1 MSDVQIAVLTIILIF
16 APRLKADWLKAK
28 NRIKTI
34 LFMVLNYQISSPE
47 TMERAICELGIV
59 PFFTSAIPGYSIK
72 ELTQPG
78 FWFDGEEDSLGPWD
92 WKIDCLQNGGISYG
106 KFLCGGKAAFAT
118 IPFYREL
125 MNVRRATTT
134 PDKNGERIME
144 YIEKQGSITIKE
156 VRALLGLKK
165 GQADAAI
172 GKLMQQCRVV
182 TGAIERVYRGPEQ
195 VYNGW
200 QVSYFCTPES
210 LFEDFTTLHTDRTP
224 EDSL

>member
-1 MSDVQIAVLTIILIF
+1 
-16 APRLKADWLKAK
+16 
-28 NRIKTI
+28 
-34 LFMVLNYQISSPE
+34 MVLNYQISSPE
-47 TMERAICELGIV
+47 TMERAICELGII

-92 WKIDCLQNGGISYG
+92 WKIDCLQNGGIAYG

-118 IPFYREL
+118 VPFYREL
-125 MNVRRATTT
+125 MNARRATTS
-134 PDKNGERIME
+134 PDKNGER
-144 YIEKQGSITIKE
+144 
-156 VRALLGLKK
+156 K

-210 LFEDFTTLHTDRTP
+210 LFEDFTTLHTDHTP
-224 EDSL
+224 EDSLELLVDHITKLTDGTATRKQVLKVLK

>member
-1 MSDVQIAVLTIILIF
+1 
-16 APRLKADWLKAK
+16 
-28 NRIKTI
+28 
-34 LFMVLNYQISSPE
+34 
-47 TMERAICELGIV
+47 
-59 PFFTSAIPGYSIK
+59 
-72 ELTQPG
+72 
-78 FWFDGEEDSLGPWD
+78 
-92 WKIDCLQNGGISYG
+92 
-106 KFLCGGKAAFAT
+106 
-118 IPFYREL
+118 

-144 YIEKQGSITIKE
+144 HIEKQGSITIKE
-156 VRALLGLKK
+156 VRALLGVKK

-200 QVSYFCTPES
+200 QVSYFCTPDS

-224 EDSL
+224 EESLEFLVDHITKLMDGMASRKQILKVLK

>member
-1 MSDVQIAVLTIILIF
+1 
-16 APRLKADWLKAK
+16 
-28 NRIKTI
+28 
-34 LFMVLNYQISSPE
+34 MVLNYQISSPE

-92 WKIDCLQNGGISYG
+92 WKIDCLQNGGIAYG
-106 KFLCGGKAAFAT
+106 KF
-118 IPFYREL
+118 
-125 MNVRRATTT
+125 
-134 PDKNGERIME
+134 
-144 YIEKQGSITIKE
+144 TIKE
-156 VRALLGLKK
+156 VRNLLGVKK

-224 EDSL
+224 EESLEFLVDHITKLTDGTASRKQVLKVLK